1 MLESPMTHEK
11 PERRKRRFSWPPGTP
26 QIVALVLVLLVDSLV
41 APHFYQVVLQDGR
54 LFGSPIDILNR
65 AAPVAL
71 LAIGM
76 TLVIATGGID
86 LSVGAVM
93 AIAGATAASLTVAGH
108 SLTVVLLAALG
119 TGVLAG
125 LWNGILVAVL
135 KIQPFVATLIL
146 MVAGRGVAQLI
157 TSGQIVTF
165 NVPSLAWIGSGSLL
179 LFPTPV
185 WITLLVAV
193 VVFWLFTR
201 KTALGMF
208 IEAVGINI
216 RAARNAGVNTRG
228 VVVMLTYALSGVCAA
243 IAGVIVAAD
252 IRGADANNAGLWLE
266 LDAILA
272 VVIGGGSLMGGR
284 FNLVLSVIGALIIQG
299 MNTGI
304 LLSGFQPELN
314 QVVKAVVVMCVLIV
328 QSPRFIAMLK
338 GIRGGMIKR
347 NLPLMITLGVFVLGY
362 LYCLTQFPGFASTRV
377 ICNILTD
384 NAFLGI
390 IAVGMTFVILSGG
403 IDLSVGS
410 VIAFTG
416 VFLAKAHAIGDWDAS
431 RSAAGL
437 SRLILL
443 AMGCAF
449 GAFMGLLI
457 DALKIPAFIITLAGM
472 FFLRGVQ
479 LPGVGRVDSD

>member
-1 MLESPMTHEK
+1 MMPRSLSQTG
-11 PERRKRRFSWPPGTP
+11 PEKRRFTWPKGTP
-26 QIVALVLVLLVDSLV
+26 QIIALLLVLLVDSLV

-93 AIAGATAASLTVAGH
+93 AIAGATAASMTVAGH
-108 SLTVVLLAALG
+108 SLPVVLLAALAAG
-119 TGVLAG
+119 ALAG

-157 TSGQIVTF
+157 TAGQIVTF
-165 NVPSLAWIGSGSLL
+165 DSPALAWLGSGSFL

-185 WITLLVAV
+185 IVAAATLLL
-193 VVFWLFTR
+193 FWLFTR

-216 RAARNAGVNTRG
+216 RAAKNAGVNTRI
-228 VVVMLTYALSGVCAA
+228 VVMLAYVLSGVCAA
-243 IAGVIVAAD
+243 IAGIIVAAD

-272 VVIGGGSLMGGR
+272 VVIGGASLMGGR
-284 FNLVLSVIGALIIQG
+284 FNLLLSVVGALIIQG

-304 LLSGFQPELN
+304 LLSGFPPELN
-314 QVVKAVVVMCVLIV
+314 QVVKAVVVVLCVLIV
-328 QSPRFIAMLK
+328 QSPRFIGLLK
-338 GIRGGMIKR
+338 GVRGHDK
-347 NLPLMITLGVFVLGY
+347 T
-362 LYCLTQFPGFASTRV
+362 
-377 ICNILTD
+377 
-384 NAFLGI
+384 
-390 IAVGMTFVILSGG
+390 
-403 IDLSVGS
+403 
-410 VIAFTG
+410 
-416 VFLAKAHAIGDWDAS
+416 
-431 RSAAGL
+431 
-437 SRLILL
+437 
-443 AMGCAF
+443 
-449 GAFMGLLI
+449 
-457 DALKIPAFIITLAGM
+457 
-472 FFLRGVQ
+472 
-479 LPGVGRVDSD
+479 

>member
-1 MLESPMTHEK
+1 MMPQTVGQTGQ
-11 PERRKRRFSWPPGTP
+11 PKRRFNWPTGTP
-26 QIVALVLVLLVDSLV
+26 QLIALVLVLVVDSLV

-93 AIAGATAASLTVAGH
+93 AIAGATAASLTVSGH

-125 LWNGILVAVL
+125 LWNGILVAIL

-165 NVPSLAWIGSGSLL
+165 NAPSLAWIGSGSLL

-185 WITLLVAV
+185 IIALLTLVL
-193 VVFWLFTR
+193 FWLFTR

-208 IEAVGINI
+208 IEAAGINI
-216 RAARNAGVNTRG
+216 RAAKNAGVNTR
-228 VVVMLTYALSGVCAA
+228 VVVMLTYVLSGVCAA

-328 QSPRFIAMLK
+328 QSPRFIALIK
-338 GIRGGMIKR
+338 GVRGHDK
-347 NLPLMITLGVFVLGY
+347 T
-362 LYCLTQFPGFASTRV
+362 
-377 ICNILTD
+377 
-384 NAFLGI
+384 
-390 IAVGMTFVILSGG
+390 
-403 IDLSVGS
+403 
-410 VIAFTG
+410 
-416 VFLAKAHAIGDWDAS
+416 
-431 RSAAGL
+431 
-437 SRLILL
+437 
-443 AMGCAF
+443 
-449 GAFMGLLI
+449 
-457 DALKIPAFIITLAGM
+457 
-472 FFLRGVQ
+472 
-479 LPGVGRVDSD
+479 